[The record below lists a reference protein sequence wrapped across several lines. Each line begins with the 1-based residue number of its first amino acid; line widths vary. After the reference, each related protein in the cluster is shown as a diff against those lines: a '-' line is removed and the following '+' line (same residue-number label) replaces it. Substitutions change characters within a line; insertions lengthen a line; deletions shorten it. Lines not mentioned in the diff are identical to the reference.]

1 MVKDLLS
8 VFTATSEMIPV
19 IRVQAPLLTQLPYLF
34 FRQAIHSLHSPI
46 PLILV

>member
-8 VFTATSEMIPV
+8 PFTATSDLTPV
-19 IRVQAPLLTQLPYLF
+19 IRVQAPLLTQLPYLL
-34 FRQAIHSLHSPI
+34 FRQAIHSLHSSI